1 METDKELTR
10 KELSQSEKIEKLIQY
25 FATLPPNKLDA
36 AYEFLI
42 LNATYE
48 CDHKLKAF
56 IDNFKK

>member
-1 METDKELTR
+1 MTR

-25 FATLPPNKLDA
+25 FATLPPYKIDA

-42 LNATYE
+42 VNATDE

-56 IDNFKK
+56 IDNLKK